1 MKVLIFLHGTII
13 MHKSGIDKT
22 SSERGDQVLDKSDE
36 TILDFINYIPIG
48 KANEI
53 LRNWSANNIEIIYM
67 SSHRNER
74 NVKKDIAVLEKY
86 AFPSGKVLH
95 RGKFSGYKKLVEEEA
110 PNIIIEDDCKCI
122 AKMIKIDNIQIF
134 G

>member
-22 SSERGDQVLDKSDE
+22 PSERGDQVLDKSDE

-53 LRNWSANNIEIIYM
+53 LRNW
-67 SSHRNER
+67 
-74 NVKKDIAVLEKY
+74 
-86 AFPSGKVLH
+86 
-95 RGKFSGYKKLVEEEA
+95 
-110 PNIIIEDDCKCI
+110 
-122 AKMIKIDNIQIF
+122 IDNIQIF